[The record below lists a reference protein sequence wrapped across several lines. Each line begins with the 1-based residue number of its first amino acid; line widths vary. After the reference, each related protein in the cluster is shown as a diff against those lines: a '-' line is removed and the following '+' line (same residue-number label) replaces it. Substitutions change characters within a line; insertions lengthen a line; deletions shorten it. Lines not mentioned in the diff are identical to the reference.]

1 MTTPLASIADREPVS
16 VFIASGAQREFTL
29 DWPIRSAGHVSI
41 SLSQSSE
48 DGDGLSY
55 ELQGVNDDDGFK
67 IVFDVPPLEGTIV
80 TVTRNTPFERTAGY
94 VGEQARQLSA
104 AALDAEFNDQLLR
117 MQEMRRDL
125 RLKLARPAIWQAGK
139 YLRMTDVEGVLE
151 GADAEVAAPE
161 DDDTPNNDVVLYPA
175 DIGLDATPGVDNT
188 SLLNTA
194 IETLSAGGG
203 GEIVLDGR
211 AYEFQSRVLVRSFVT
226 VRNLKARLGPTAGI
240 DIAGRKAVAFTGIR
254 LVSDATAAATTMVW
268 DTAPLGGG
276 PISSYARIGSPISLT
291 DGIAQE
297 SNTVTAIDDGARTVT
312 LANGLQY
319 DYSTGGT
326 TVTIEV
332 AARCASNVGPR
343 TDQVAVEAADISLL
357 ALGDWVLIED
367 DRRTGGA
374 TTYLEIRQIVDI
386 AGNTVFLSG
395 QLRRQYLT
403 SENARL
409 TVLEPARRAAVIGA
423 SVECIGAAHTSRYDP
438 LFEIR
443 YALDS
448 AMVGCEYA
456 GTDSVGR
463 RGNFFRIHK
472 SYNCHA
478 IDCSGRN
485 PLFVEEGEG
494 NVGVIAYSTLCSMV
508 RPYAQGARHGG
519 QFIAATECAFLDGSS
534 IDTLLTGFEGHGM
547 NSVGC
552 LIRARD
558 ITFASRTASAS
569 NLALVWGNTTW
580 LDGDHECLALDT
592 RLGPFQGNSGVAA
605 CRIFTPS
612 TNCFFKDIH
621 AEDVQK
627 FFIHRDTS
635 GAGALEVVGGGLINC
650 SVRRCADRVIDI
662 QGKAAGGSVASLRGF
677 KIVGFRGEALFRGIL
692 AYDAI
697 DLIIEDTGLEF
708 GAPDASS
715 ERYALALKRIT
726 TLRVVDLKSYRSN
739 RGIDLEDCEG
749 ALFLKTDLLDL
760 GDTQWLKDRGGS
772 DDTEFR
778 GCNAYTANGDPTTID
793 NAGGSTIL
801 YKPVSNIGNESVA
814 AFDFSGPNKFLAADT
829 IAGPGVER
837 DISDN
842 AYSLLAAANYAAM
855 RAALDLEPGTDV
867 QAYDADLA
875 AIAGLTSAADRLP
888 YFNGAGTAALATF
901 TGSARSLMDDGNFA
915 TMRQTL
921 GVEIGTDVQAYD
933 ADLAAIA
940 ALTSAANKG
949 IYATGTA
956 TWATYDLTAFG
967 RSLGGAADAVAALTT
982 LGIKDTTLQ
991 IPMDGGGAT
1000 LSTGVV
1006 LYMQVPWNVTVNAWQ
1021 LVSGSGAGSMV
1032 IDIWLADFADY
1043 PPTVADTVTGS
1054 EKPTLSAAESNQD
1067 LSLTTWTDKDWDAG
1081 QWVAFNVDSVSGI
1094 SKATLVLEVSRR

>member
-1 MTTPLASIADREPVS
+1 MTTPIASIADREPVS
-16 VFIASGAQREFTL
+16 VITASGAQRTFDIE
-29 DWPIRSAGHVSI
+29 WPIRSAEHVSI
-41 SLSQSSE
+41 SLSQSNE

-55 ELQGVNDDDGFK
+55 ELQGVNDDAGFRV
-67 IVFDVPPLEGTIV
+67 VFDVAPLEGTVV
-80 TVTRNTPFERTAGY
+80 TVRRTTPFERTTGYAGMP
-94 VGEQARQLSA
+94 ARQFSPA
-104 AALDAEFNDQLLR
+104 GLDAEFNDQLLR

-125 RLKLARPAIWQAGK
+125 RLKLARPATWQAGK

-151 GADAEVAAPE
+151 GADAEAAAP

-175 DIGLDATPGVDNT
+175 DIGLDATAGVDNT

-211 AYEFQSRVLVRSFVT
+211 AYEFQGRVLVKSFVT
-226 VRNLKARLGPTAGI
+226 VRNLKGRLGPTAGI
-240 DIAGRKAVAFTGIR
+240 DIAGRKKVAYTGIR
-254 LVSDATAAATTMVW
+254 LVSAATAAATTMVW

-276 PISSYARIGSPISLT
+276 PISSYARIGSPISIV

-319 DYSTGGT
+319 DYSTSGA

-332 AARCASNVGPR
+332 AARCATNAGPR
-343 TDQVAVEAADISLL
+343 TDQIAIEAADIALL
-357 ALGDWVLIED
+357 AIGDWVMIED

-386 AGNTVFLSG
+386 AGNTAFLSG

-403 SENARL
+403 AQRARL

-423 SVECIGAAHTSRYDP
+423 SVECIGVASSTRYDS

-448 AMVGCEYA
+448 AMVGCEYP

-463 RGNFFRIHK
+463 RGNNFRSHK
-472 SYNCHA
+472 SYNSHF

-485 PLFVEEGEG
+485 PLYTDEGEG
-494 NVGVIAYSTLCSMV
+494 NIGVIAYSTLCSMV
-508 RPYAQGARHGG
+508 RLYAQGARHGG

-552 LIRARD
+552 LIRAKD

-569 NLALVWGNTTW
+569 NVAIVWGNATW

-605 CRIFTPS
+605 ARIFTPS
-612 TNCFFKDIH
+612 TYCFFKDIH
-621 AEDVQK
+621 GDDVQK

-635 GAGALEVVGGGLINC
+635 GAGSLEVVGGGLINC
-650 SVRRCADRVIDI
+650 SVRRCGDRVIDI

-677 KIVGFRGEALFRGIL
+677 KITGFRGEALFRGIL

-697 DLIIEDTGLEF
+697 DLIIEDTSLEF
-708 GAPDASS
+708 GSPDASS

-726 TLRVVDLKSYRSN
+726 SLRTVDLKSYRSN

-778 GCNAYTANGDPTTID
+778 GCNAYTANGNPTTID

-867 QAYDADLA
+867 QAYDAELA

-921 GVEIGTDVQAYD
+921 GVEIGVDVQAYS
-933 ADLAAIA
+933 AKLAALA
-940 ALTSAANKG
+940 ALTWANKKG
-949 IYATGTA
+949 LRLTGTGSLA
-956 TWATYDLTAFG
+956 SFDLEDFPLTI
-967 RSLGGAADAVAALTT
+967 LDDANAIAVLTT
-982 LGIKDTTLQ
+982 LGIKSTTLQ
-991 IPMDGGGAT
+991 IPFDGGGAAIAAGT
-1000 LSTGVV
+1000 K
-1006 LYMQVPWNVTVNAWQ
+1006 LYVQVPWTVTVTGWR
-1021 LVSGSGAGSMV
+1021 LVSGSGSGSIV
-1032 IDIWLADFADY
+1032 IDVWKAAFANF
-1043 PPTVADTVTGS
+1043 PPTILDTVTGT
-1054 EKPTLSAAESNQD
+1054 EKPTLSSAETAED
-1067 LSLTTWTDKDWDAG
+1067 LNLTTWTDVTWDAG
-1081 QWVAFNVDSVSGI
+1081 EWLCFNIDSATVQN
-1094 SKATLVLEVSRR
+1094 ATLVLLVDRR